1 VNTLPLQ
8 DILSANPFSVGG
20 KTPIIEV
27 LTLMERQHISC
38 VLAVDA
44 DARPTGIFTEQD
56 AVHLMATAADLN
68 GIEMAAVMHQPVFTL
83 PADVDYRDAYR
94 QMSALGY
101 RHLAVVDAAGRLIG
115 VVSEGD
121 FLHHLGMEYLVELKT
136 VACAMTTNPLT
147 LPETASLAEAVALLE
162 AHHASCVIVARDDA
176 PIGILTE
183 RDLVHLAR
191 QNLDLAA
198 TLLVN
203 VMCAPVRSIAAD
215 YPLQDA
221 IQQMEQAGIRRL
233 AVLDGAR
240 LVGLVTRHDIVKTLQ
255 GRYIEYLQE
264 TINRQRLEMSR
275 SQEQIHDVQQRLHT
289 LSLLEQISD
298 AIFVA
303 DAYTA
308 ELIEVNAQAC
318 RSLGYT
324 RDALLGMKAMDLESG
339 ITDLDSWQ
347 AFLDELTNNDAW
359 TLDTHHRRSDGSLLP
374 VQIKAR
380 RIHSNARDYV
390 VCVAR
395 DVSRTRQLDAQLE
408 LQIHALNAAGNAI
421 VITDT
426 EPRILWANA
435 AFSALTSYSL
445 EEALGQKPAE
455 LVSSGK
461 QDRTFYQQMWETI
474 LDGEVWHGELVN
486 KRKDGRLYD
495 EDLTITP
502 VRLSTKDG
510 VIKHGDASDSKHEIS
525 HFIAVKQDI
534 TARKAEECTL
544 RKSEAHFRLFY
555 EHAPV
560 AYESLDAGGR
570 ILEVNDEWLR
580 QFGYPREQ
588 VIGRFIGDFLASGQD
603 AVFKDRFSEFLR
615 DGAIRKVEYD
625 FIHHDGS
632 IVTVAVDGLVDRDEQ
647 GRFKRTQCVLH
658 NITARKQMEQE
669 LRYLAATDVLTGLAN
684 RRHFLDQMRLA
695 LARHQRHGTPTALL
709 MIDLDWFK
717 HVNDRY
723 GHAVGDD
730 VLQHFAHI
738 IQASL
743 RRIDLLGRLGGE
755 EFAILL
761 PDTEATGAYEFAE
774 RIRQHAAKDPAT
786 TQAGNVKVT
795 LSIGVTA
802 FSPLDTDTDVIL
814 ARADRALYRAKENG
828 RNRVELEALRH

>member
-1 VNTLPLQ
+1 
-8 DILSANPFSVGG
+8 
-20 KTPIIEV
+20 
-27 LTLMERQHISC
+27 M
-38 VLAVDA
+38 
-44 DARPTGIFTEQD
+44 
-56 AVHLMATAADLN
+56 
-68 GIEMAAVMHQPVFTL
+68 
-83 PADVDYRDAYR
+83 
-94 QMSALGY
+94 
-101 RHLAVVDAAGRLIG
+101 
-115 VVSEGD
+115 
-121 FLHHLGMEYLVELKT
+121 
-136 VACAMTTNPLT
+136 
-147 LPETASLAEAVALLE
+147 PETASLAEAVALLE

-289 LSLLEQISD
+289 LSLMEQISD

-324 RDALLGMKAMDLESG
+324 REALLGMKAMDLESG

-380 RIHSNARDYV
+380 RVHSNARDYV

-435 AFSALTSYSL
+435 AFSALTGYSL

-455 LVSSGK
+455 LVLLCQISRGTSGRH
-461 QDRTFYQQMWETI
+461 DDT
-474 LDGEVWHGELVN
+474 
-486 KRKDGRLYD
+486 
-495 EDLTITP
+495 
-502 VRLSTKDG
+502 
-510 VIKHGDASDSKHEIS
+510 IS
-525 HFIAVKQDI
+525 HCLLTVINNDPVKL
-534 TARKAEECTL
+534 TVPPL
-544 RKSEAHFRLFY
+544 RVPLAGFLKRLVPISTVFLVFSSPAPATFRRPF
-555 EHAPV
+555 APTY
-560 AYESLDAGGR
+560 A
-570 ILEVNDEWLR
+570 
-580 QFGYPREQ
+580 
-588 VIGRFIGDFLASGQD
+588 AS
-603 AVFKDRFSEFLR
+603 SNP
-615 DGAIRKVEYD
+615 
-625 FIHHDGS
+625 S
-632 IVTVAVDGLVDRDEQ
+632 
-647 GRFKRTQCVLH
+647 
-658 NITARKQMEQE
+658 
-669 LRYLAATDVLTGLAN
+669 AATCCA
-684 RRHFLDQMRLA
+684 
-695 LARHQRHGTPTALL
+695 
-709 MIDLDWFK
+709 
-717 HVNDRY
+717 
-723 GHAVGDD
+723 
-730 VLQHFAHI
+730 
-738 IQASL
+738 
-743 RRIDLLGRLGGE
+743 
-755 EFAILL
+755 
-761 PDTEATGAYEFAE
+761 
-774 RIRQHAAKDPAT
+774 
-786 TQAGNVKVT
+786 
-795 LSIGVTA
+795 
-802 FSPLDTDTDVIL
+802 
-814 ARADRALYRAKENG
+814 
-828 RNRVELEALRH
+828 